1 MTRLA
6 EKLRGDKRLTLDE
19 LEDLRRREQSIALCN
34 GAFDLLHVGHLRYLQ
49 AASELAEVLVVAVN
63 SDASV
68 RVLKGEGRPWI
79 PEDERIELLCALA
92 CVDYVV
98 LFDEPDVRRVIS
110 LLKPDVH
117 VKGTDYTPESIP
129 ERDAVEAYGGR
140 VAVAGD
146 SKGHSTTQLI
156 ERLRKAGLA

>member
-1 MTRLA
+1 MTRLPG
-6 EKLRGDKRLTLDE
+6 ELLGVKGITLKE
-19 LEDLRRREQSIALCN
+19 LEALRRRVKSLALCN

-49 AASELAEVLVVAVN
+49 AAAELAEVLVVAVN

-68 RVLKGEGRPWI
+68 RALKGEGRPWI
-79 PEDERIELLCALA
+79 PEEERMELLCALA
-92 CVDYVV
+92 CVDHVV

-117 VKGTDYTPESIP
+117 VKGTDYTPENVP

-146 SKGHSTTQLI
+146 PKEHSTTQFI
-156 ERLRKAGLA
+156 ERLRKAGLT